1 MSATIPTQAKEGL
14 ESGTFQLPPC
24 TSGVDFCATRV
35 HGRRILSEAF
45 GAFDGEKYGPL
56 AQPQS
61 RCFGHAGSH
70 ASKRRLAGYFGAQPH
85 SGKIRGRCGVF
96 VICYRVSK
104 EQAEELTRLFR
115 RNCPE
120 GRVIFVTD
128 AGHKDEVPRGT
139 DLAVPESNCGEL
151 VLQAVKEDDKP
162 QGSRNAA

>member
-1 MSATIPTQAKEGL
+1 MAGASEVKLLELSMEKNTVLSLSPNPDALAVREATLRSGGLQVISVLSPIQARFEI
-14 ESGTFQLPPC
+14 EM
-24 TSGVDFCATRV
+24 
-35 HGRRILSEAF
+35 
-45 GAFDGEKYGPL
+45 
-56 AQPQS
+56 
-61 RCFGHAGSH
+61 
-70 ASKRRLAGYFGAQPH
+70 
-85 SGKIRGRCGVF
+85 GRCGVF

-151 VLQAVKEDDKP
+151 VLQAIKEDDKP

>member
-1 MSATIPTQAKEGL
+1 MVPGRVRDERKSKMSATIPTQAKGGL

-56 AQPQS
+56 AQSQS

-85 SGKIRGRCGVF
+85 SGKIRNRDGPVWSLRHLLPS
-96 VICYRVSK
+96 Y
-104 EQAEELTRLFR
+104 
-115 RNCPE
+115 E
-120 GRVIFVTD
+120 G
-128 AGHKDEVPRGT
+128 AGRGT
-139 DLAVPESNCGEL
+139 DPVVSKKLPRRTGNLCHRRWT
-151 VLQAVKEDDKP
+151 
-162 QGSRNAA
+162 QGRSASGH